1 MNNNNYIRED
11 FMENLWNVWFTE
23 LHRGQA
29 GLSIKVKC
37 CIYSGESQYQ
47 RIDVLDT
54 YEFGR
59 MLVLY
64 GSIMLTERDEFIYH
78 EMISHVPLFVHPA
91 PEKVLIIGG
100 GDGGSLREVLR
111 HKVVKEA
118 HLVEIDKMVID
129 VSKRYFPKLSIGF
142 DDPRASIF
150 IEDGQDFLEKTENLY
165 DVILV
170 DSPDPI
176 GPGERLFQR
185 KFHQLIYK
193 VLKEDG
199 ILVAQ
204 SESPLFHQG
213 TIRTMYKNLK
223 DIFPLVAMYIAYIP
237 TYPSGLWS
245 FAFCSKRYHPID
257 DFDEN
262 RVKSANIRTNYYNPK
277 IHQASF
283 ALPNFIEE
291 LLKT

>member
-1 MNNNNYIRED
+1 MGKEHIRENS
-11 FMENLWNVWFTE
+11 MKNLWNVWFTE
-23 LHRGQA
+23 LHGQQV
-29 GLSIKVKC
+29 GLSIKVKR
-37 CIYSGESQYQ
+37 CIYSGESPYQ

-78 EMISHVPLFVHPA
+78 EMISHVPLFVHPS
-91 PEKVLIIGG
+91 PEKVLIVGG

-111 HKVVKEA
+111 HKGVKEV
-118 HLVEIDKMVID
+118 HLVEIDKMVIE
-129 VSKRYFPKLSIGF
+129 VSKRHFPAISIGF
-142 DDPRASIF
+142 DDPRACVF
-150 IEDGQDFLEKTENLY
+150 IEDGLNFLKRTKNLY
-165 DVILV
+165 DIIIV

-176 GPGERLFQR
+176 GPGERLFQ
-185 KFHQLIYK
+185 KEFHQLIYK

-199 ILVAQ
+199 IFVGQ
-204 SESPLFHQG
+204 SESPLFHQR
-213 TIRTMYKNLK
+213 TIRLMYKNLR
-223 DIFPLVAMYIAYIP
+223 DIFPLVAMYTAYVP

-245 FAFCSKRYHPID
+245 FAFCSKRYHPIN

-262 RVKSANIRTNYYNPK
+262 RVEATDICANYYNPDV
-277 IHQASF
+277 HRASF
-283 ALPNFIEE
+283 ALPNFVEQ